1 MHKNMSRICSMLIL
15 GTVAIVP
22 VAGRAEMGPD
32 GGAHGMMKDG
42 MHGHP
47 RVGDAADRGWRD
59 SLTDEQKA
67 EIDWITL
74 RLSQRQ
80 QLLEAQMEVKE
91 AELNQLL
98 VGDDVVQEQWHAK
111 LDELMQLKREYLMNK
126 YQRVTEVR
134 QVLTPQQRVSFDLD
148 ILSRRQID
156 GGH

>member
-1 MHKNMSRICSMLIL
+1 MHKNLSRVCSMLLL
-15 GTVAIVP
+15 GTMVVVP
-22 VAGRAEMGPD
+22 IAVRAEMGPD
-32 GGAHGMMKDG
+32 GTAHGMIKDG
-42 MHGHP
+42 VHGHL
-47 RVGDAADRGWRD
+47 RSGDVAGRDWRD

-98 VGDDVVQEQWHAK
+98 VGDDVVQDQWHAK
-111 LDELMQLKREYLMNK
+111 LDELLQLRREYLTNK

-148 ILSRRQID
+148 ILSRR
-156 GGH
+156 